1 MAMPLHAHRP
11 DPPDAP
17 TRATA
22 RAVSLDAHGDPA
34 AEVPLGAVLGRVD
47 EGRLVVVRSALQA
60 LGVFDA
66 MRAATIDAVA
76 RVASAEAAESVRTH
90 GVERLHRFLTARQ
103 LFDVLDALT
112 AELTPRTGALIDG
125 FARGILGH
133 RGPIYVGGKFW
144 VRFFVP
150 HDVYHPNRALFATK
164 PGHLE
169 ILGPHRDSWFT
180 TPTNAVTVW
189 MSMGRVRRGNSM
201 VVYSDA
207 WERPVARATP
217 TVPAPQRFGEPAVA
231 ELEPGD
237 ALVFR
242 GEHLHASEINVTDET
257 RYVLTVRF
265 TASTPRYGE
274 GLHWKP
280 YTDLRLVGSA
290 LEPLAT
296 LRSRLSA
303 AWLRQRA
310 HQARGIVRRRV
321 PFARRLGV

>member
-1 MAMPLHAHRP
+1 MATPVHARPLEAR
-11 DPPDAP
+11 DAVAA
-17 TRATA
+17 ATA
-22 RAVSLDAHGDPA
+22 RALTLDAHGDPA
-34 AEVPLGAVLGRVD
+34 AEVPLGGVLGQID
-47 EGRLVVVRSALQA
+47 AGRLVVVRGALQA

-66 MRAATIDAVA
+66 MHAATIDAVA
-76 RVASAEAAESVRTH
+76 RVASADAAASVGTH

-112 AELTPRTGALIDG
+112 ARFTPQTGALVDG
-125 FARGILGH
+125 FVRGLLCH
-133 RGPIYVGGKFW
+133 RGPLYVGGKFW

-150 HDVYHPNRALFATK
+150 HDVYHASRTLFATK

-180 TPTNAVTVW
+180 TPTNAVTLW
-189 MSMGRVRRGNSM
+189 MAMGRVRRGNSM
-201 VVYSDA
+201 VVYPDA
-207 WERPVARATP
+207 WDRPVARVTP
-217 TVPAPQRFGEPAVA
+217 TVPSPQRFGEPTVA

-274 GLHWKP
+274 GLYWKP
-280 YTDLRLVGSA
+280 YTDLRLAGSA
-290 LEPLAT
+290 LAPLAT

-303 AWLRQRA
+303 AWVRQRA
-310 HQARGIVRRRV
+310 HEVRGIVRRRV
-321 PFARRLGV
+321 PLAWRLGL